1 MWFARNKLLFEGK
14 LINPRISAAK
24 AESVVEAYKRVRKA
38 GILHM
43 DQAEN
48 QKQQKWMPPPRNV
61 LKVNVDAAVST
72 KDGLAGLGAVMKD
85 SFGKVVAAGVKQVQ
99 LKKDASFADAEA
111 VELGLEW
118 QKMRLHKA

>member
-1 MWFARNKLLFEGK
+1 
-14 LINPRISAAK
+14 
-24 AESVVEAYKRVRKA
+24 
-38 GILHM
+38 M

-61 LKVNVDAAVST
+61 LKVDVDAAVST

-99 LKKDASFADAEA
+99 LKKDASFAEAEA
-111 VELGLEW
+111 VELGLRVAKDAAAQSLIIEIDCLDVAELANNTKGSRTKIFW
-118 QKMRLHKA
+118 IIS